1 MISKFINFIFNYQCL
16 EILIRAFLT
25 LDRNS
30 QNSVVVL
37 NMYFQYYSLWI
48 TNRDNSDWEVETC
61 WWGWVVD
68 RCWSDWPPGGC
79 CLGGLSLSPY
89 SPSCHV
95 FLDWSSITQHTFSC
109 WSTSMGNTPVNQTLL
124 INFILWKCCF
134 YHSENVQRKIM
145 QTLPQ
150 RVEEP
155 KHKINSENKILLLAN
170 IMKCQLNKTVHIF
183 NTTHIFII
191 IFWGNRLTQGNVQ

>member
-1 MISKFINFIFNYQCL
+1 MSRNPNSGIFNAWPKFPKFSCC
-16 EILIRAFLT
+16 FKHVF
-25 LDRNS
+25 
-30 QNSVVVL
+30 SVL
-37 NMYFQYYSLWI
+37 FLWI

-79 CLGGLSLSPY
+79 YLGGPSLSPY

-95 FLDWSSITQHTFSC
+95 FLDWSSITRHTFSC

-145 QTLPQ
+145 PTLW
-150 RVEEP
+150 
-155 KHKINSENKILLLAN
+155 NAN
-170 IMKCQLNKTVHIF
+170 LIKLFIF
-183 NTTHIFII
+183 
-191 IFWGNRLTQGNVQ
+191 LTQPTSLL